1 MSSTGHA
8 ANGNTMAV
16 RHVLIILFGL
26 AMMAAII
33 LAPTPAGLSL
43 AGQRVIAV
51 MAFIVLMWI
60 TEAIPY
66 GVSAVLLIFL
76 LIVALGFSP
85 PTGLTGDVLGTAKA
99 VPLALS
105 GFSNGGWLFVASGLA
120 MAGAITS
127 TGLEKRVAAPGLG
140 WCRDNTAPEGAR
152 SWAAY
157 PSEAAV
163 I

>member
-1 MSSTGHA
+1 
-8 ANGNTMAV
+8 MAV